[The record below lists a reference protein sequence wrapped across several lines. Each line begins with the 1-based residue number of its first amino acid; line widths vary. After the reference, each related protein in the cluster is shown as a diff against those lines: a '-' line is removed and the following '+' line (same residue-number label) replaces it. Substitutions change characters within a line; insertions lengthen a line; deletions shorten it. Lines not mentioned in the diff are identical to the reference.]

1 MGPEQFFRRESDDG
15 TAKASSKRLQDF
27 TLLSSSLSNPGS
39 RLLLGSDLIFPRG
52 SQGWGEVYYELPP
65 GAPVNLKVEV
75 KGGEVYLN
83 WEEPVETGGGIDGY
97 VIYRKEKGGEWKEIG
112 RVNGT
117 EFVDRE
123 VKEGKEYYYRVCGVN
138 SGGEGE
144 KAEVKVKIEGG
155 GGINWL
161 LIIVVIVVGI
171 GAGIGA
177 WIFLKKRK
185 EEINS

>member
-1 MGPEQFFRRESDDG
+1 MRVGILCSQIPAAVFFWV
-15 TAKASSKRLQDF
+15 Q
-27 TLLSSSLSNPGS
+27 TLFSPGVHS
-39 RLLLGSDLIFPRG
+39 GGGRCITNF
-52 SQGWGEVYYELPP
+52 PP

-83 WEEPVETGGGIDGY
+83 WEEPLETGGGIDGY

-144 KAEVKVKIEGG
+144 RAEVKVKIEGG
-155 GGINWL
+155 EGINWL
-161 LIIVVIVVGI
+161 LIIVVIVAGV
-171 GAGIGA
+171 GAGVGA
-177 WIFLKKRK
+177 WMFLKKRK